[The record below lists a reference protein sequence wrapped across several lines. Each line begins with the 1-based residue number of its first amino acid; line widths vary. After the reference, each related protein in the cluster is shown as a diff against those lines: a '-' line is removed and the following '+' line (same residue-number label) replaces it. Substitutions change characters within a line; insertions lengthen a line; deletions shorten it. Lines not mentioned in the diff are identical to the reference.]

1 MKTAYD
7 LASELVE
14 VMSDIDRNLDKKS
27 KSSNEAVK
35 ERLDKEID
43 LLEIR
48 MYEIKNVLKEI
59 DVH

>member
-7 LASELVE
+7 LARELIE

-59 DVH
+59 NVN

>member
-7 LASELVE
+7 LARELIE

-27 KSSNEAVK
+27 KTKNESDK
-35 ERLDKEID
+35 ERIDKEID
-43 LLEIR
+43 QLELR

-59 DVH
+59 NV

>member
-7 LASELVE
+7 LARELIE

-27 KSSNEAVK
+27 KSSNESVR
-35 ERLDKEID
+35 ERFDKEID

-48 MYEIKNVLKEI
+48 MYEIKNILKEI
-59 DVH
+59 NVH

>member
-7 LASELVE
+7 LARELIE

-27 KSSNEAVK
+27 KTKSEPDK
-35 ERLDKEID
+35 ERIDKEID
-43 LLEIR
+43 QLELR

-59 DVH
+59 NV

>member
-7 LASELVE
+7 MARELIE
-14 VMSDIDRNLDKKS
+14 VMSDIDRNLDKKA
-27 KSSNEAVK
+27 KSSNVTTR

-43 LLEIR
+43 ELELR

-59 DVH
+59 KIN

>member
-7 LASELVE
+7 LARELIE

-27 KSSNEAVK
+27 KSTNESNK
-35 ERLDKEID
+35 ERIDKEID
-43 LLEIR
+43 QLEIR

-59 DVH
+59 KAN

>member
-7 LASELVE
+7 LARELIE

-27 KSSNEAVK
+27 KSTNESNK
-35 ERLDKEID
+35 ERIDKEID
-43 LLEIR
+43 QLEIR

-59 DVH
+59 KVN

>member
-7 LASELVE
+7 LARELIE

-43 LLEIR
+43 LLELR

-59 DVH
+59 NVH

>member
-7 LASELVE
+7 LARELIE
-14 VMSDIDRNLDKKS
+14 VMSDIDRTLDKKS

-35 ERLDKEID
+35 ERFDKEID

-59 DVH
+59 RVH

>member
-7 LASELVE
+7 LARELIE

-27 KSSNEAVK
+27 KSSNESAR
-35 ERLDKEID
+35 ERFDKEID

-48 MYEIKNVLKEI
+48 MYEIKNILKEI
-59 DVH
+59 NVH

>member
-7 LASELVE
+7 LARELIE

-27 KSSNEAVK
+27 KSSNESVK
-35 ERLDKEID
+35 ERFDKEID

-48 MYEIKNVLKEI
+48 MYEIKNILKEI
-59 DVH
+59 NVH